1 MAERAKSRQKII
13 DFTRIFREIIS
24 TVLYNDVKF
33 KCNHGTPHHGCHP
46 PISTKHRQSS
56 PAQNADPSSMTSLAA
71 LQLSHYCVANREL
84 QDTNDF
90 DWSVV
95 SKKDV
100 LFAAAGRKIATQ
112 SRCCTFRR
120 GGGASEQGALLPWLF
135 LASKVSIIMTI
146 ITRRR

>member
-1 MAERAKSRQKII
+1 
-13 DFTRIFREIIS
+13 
-24 TVLYNDVKF
+24 
-33 KCNHGTPHHGCHP
+33 
-46 PISTKHRQSS
+46 
-56 PAQNADPSSMTSLAA
+56 MTSLAA
-71 LQLSHYCVANREL
+71 LQLSHYCVANLEL

-112 SRCCTFRR
+112 SSRCCS
-120 GGGASEQGALLPWLF
+120 GAAAEQANKGALPWLF
-135 LASKVSIIMTI
+135 LASKVSIILIMTI